1 MSSSGLDR
9 LSANSPLAVYLRNH
23 EAAGRAGSA
32 LFARVARS
40 HRGEAYATEL
50 DELRREIRE
59 DLSTLRAILRRVQV
73 PSDLLLGTA
82 LLVGERVSRLKPNGR
97 LVRRSPLTPLIEIEG
112 LLDAVHAKAAGWWSL
127 DAAGLEASIAPEL
140 PSLIERAESQIERLR
155 AIHASV
161 AATVLPHSD

>member
-1 MSSSGLDR
+1 MDR
-9 LSANSPLAVYLRNH
+9 LSTNSPLAVYLRNH
-23 EAAGRAGSA
+23 EAAARAGSA

-59 DLSTLRAILRRVQV
+59 DLSTLRGILRRVQV
-73 PSDLLLGTA
+73 PLDLVLGTA

-97 LVRRSPLTPLIEIEG
+97 LVRRSPLTPLIEVEG
-112 LLDAVHAKAAGWWSL
+112 LLDAVHAKAAGWWAL
-127 DAAGLEASIAPEL
+127 DAAELEASVAPEL
-140 PSLIERAESQIERLR
+140 PSLIARADSQIERLR

-161 AATVLPHSD
+161 AASVLPNSD